1 MILEN
6 ITSPEDV
13 KKLNIGQLETL
24 SDEIRGRIVETVNKN
39 GGHLASNLGVAEI
52 IVALYYCFDF
62 PKDKLIFD
70 VGHQCY
76 AHKILSGRNDRFD
89 TIRKEGGLS
98 GFPDPSES
106 DFDAFGAGHA
116 GNSVSASLGYCAA
129 RDALNEDYYVI
140 DLVGDASLFNGE
152 NLEAIT
158 TNEKKP
164 KKFIIILNDNGMSI
178 SRNNNGFYKI
188 MSTVTTKKSYGRF
201 MSFFEKTIGKSFIG
215 KGLKR
220 FKRFVKRSIN
230 GLSVIDSLGFKYVG
244 IFNGNKIGELIR
256 ILDNV
261 KNSDRGVILHLKT
274 VKGKGLSDA
283 ENNAEIY
290 HGVGKNFARS
300 ECTFSKAVGE
310 IISEK
315 AEKDERITAICA
327 AMKDGTGLAPFAE
340 KFPERFFDVGIAEE
354 HAVTFAAGQAAG
366 GMRPIVCIYSTFLQ
380 RAYDQ
385 IMQDVCIQN
394 LPVIFMVDRAGAVGS
409 DGVTHNG
416 LFDLSYLRMLPN
428 MHVFAVKDVTELKD
442 VFSYCLELSAP
453 CAIRFPNGFN
463 PDFMN
468 HVSVSES
475 LWEFSAPSERD
486 NPKQNVLLCV
496 GARALRIA
504 EKAANQTDKEVTVVN
519 CRSVKPI
526 DEEFLGKLEGK
537 NVITVEEN
545 VVSGGFGSSV
555 SEFFASEKI
564 HAELSVVAFPDKF
577 VKHAETSY
585 QLAEAGLTPENIVS
599 KFI

>member
-1 MILEN
+1 MILET
-6 ITSPEDV
+6 ITTPGDV

-24 SDEIRGRIVETVNKN
+24 SDEIRERIVETVNEN

-76 AHKILSGRNDRFD
+76 AHKILSGRNDRFP

-98 GFPDPSES
+98 GFPSRTES

-129 RDALNEDYYVI
+129 RDALKEDYYVI

-178 SRNNNGFYKI
+178 SKNNNGFYKI
-188 MSTVTTKKSYGRF
+188 MSTVTTRKSYGKF

-256 ILDNV
+256 ILENV

-274 VKGKGLSDA
+274 VKGKGLTDA
-283 ENNAEIY
+283 ENNAEVY
-290 HGVGKNFARS
+290 HGVGKNFVRS

-327 AMKDGTGLAPFAE
+327 AMKDGTGLTSFAE

-354 HAVTFAAGQAAG
+354 HAVSFAAGQAAG
-366 GMRPIVCIYSTFLQ
+366 GLKPVVCVYSTFLQ

-385 IMQDVCIQN
+385 IMQDVCLQN

-409 DGVTHNG
+409 DGATHQG
-416 LFDLSYLRMLPN
+416 LFDLSYLGMLPN
-428 MHVFAVKDVTELKD
+428 MRMFAVKDVTELKD
-442 VFSYCLELSAP
+442 VFSYCLSLSSP
-453 CAIRFPNGFN
+453 CAIRYPNGEN
-463 PDFMN
+463 PNFVF
-468 HVSVSES
+468 HTPISES
-475 LWEFSAPSERD
+475 LWEFSDISARE
-486 NPKQNVLLCV
+486 NPEKNVLLCV

-504 EKAANQTDKEVTVVN
+504 EDAARTTDKKVTVVN
-519 CRSVKPI
+519 CRSVKPL
-526 DEEFLGKLEGK
+526 DESFLMCLGGK
-537 NVITVEEN
+537 NVITIEEN

-555 SEFFASEKI
+555 SEFFSANKI
-564 HAELSVVAFPDKF
+564 RADLSVIAFPDRF
-577 VKHAETSY
+577 IKHAETAS
-585 QLAEAGLTPENIVS
+585 QLREAGLTTENIVS
-599 KFI
+599 KLI

>member
-1 MILEN
+1 MILET
-6 ITSPEDV
+6 ITTPEDV

-24 SDEIRGRIVETVNKN
+24 SDEIRERIVETVNEN

-76 AHKILSGRNDRFD
+76 AHKILSGRNDRFP

-98 GFPDPSES
+98 GFPNRTES

-129 RDALNEDYYVI
+129 RDALKEDYYVI

-178 SRNNNGFYKI
+178 SKNNNGFYKI
-188 MSTVTTKKSYGRF
+188 MSTVTTRKSYGKF

-256 ILDNV
+256 ILENV

-274 VKGKGLSDA
+274 VKGKGLTDA
-283 ENNAEIY
+283 ENNAEVY

-327 AMKDGTGLAPFAE
+327 AMKDGTGLTSFAE

-354 HAVTFAAGQAAG
+354 HAVSFAAGQAAG
-366 GMRPIVCIYSTFLQ
+366 GLKPVVCVYSTFLQ

-385 IMQDVCIQN
+385 IMQDVCLQN

-409 DGVTHNG
+409 DGATHQG
-416 LFDLSYLRMLPN
+416 LFDLSYLGMIPN
-428 MHVFAVKDVTELKD
+428 MRVFAVKDVTELKD
-442 VFSYCLELSAP
+442 VFSYCLSLSSP
-453 CAIRFPNGFN
+453 CAIRYPNGEN
-463 PDFMN
+463 PNFVF
-468 HVSVSES
+468 HTPISES
-475 LWEFSAPSERD
+475 LWEFSDISARE
-486 NPKQNVLLCV
+486 NPEKNVLLCV

-504 EKAANQTDKEVTVVN
+504 EDAARTTDKKVTVVN
-519 CRSVKPI
+519 CRSVKPL
-526 DEEFLGKLEGK
+526 DESFLMCLGGK
-537 NVITVEEN
+537 NVITIEEN

-555 SEFFASEKI
+555 SEFFSANKI
-564 HAELSVVAFPDKF
+564 RADLSVIAFPDRF
-577 VKHAETSY
+577 IKHAETAS
-585 QLAEAGLTPENIVS
+585 QLREAGLTTENIVS
-599 KFI
+599 KLI

>member
-1 MILEN
+1 MILEK

-24 SDEIRGRIVETVNKN
+24 SDEIRGRIIETVNKN

-76 AHKILSGRNDRFD
+76 AHKILSGRNERFD
-89 TIRKEGGLS
+89 TIRKNGGLS

-106 DFDAFGAGHA
+106 EFDAFGAGHA

-129 RDALNEDYYVI
+129 RDALKEDYYVI
-140 DLVGDASLFNGE
+140 DFVGDASLFNGE

-178 SRNNNGFYKI
+178 SKNNNGFYKI

-261 KNSDRGVILHLKT
+261 RNSDRGVILHLKT
-274 VKGKGLSDA
+274 IKGKGLSDA

-290 HGVGKNFARS
+290 HGVGKNLTHS
-300 ECTFSKAVGE
+300 ECTLSKAVGE

-315 AEKDERITAICA
+315 AEKDKRITAICA
-327 AMKDGTGLAPFAE
+327 AMKDGTGLTSFAE

-366 GMRPIVCIYSTFLQ
+366 GMRPVVCIYSTFLQ

-394 LPVIFMVDRAGAVGS
+394 LPVIFMIDRAGAVGS
-409 DGVTHNG
+409 DGVTHQG
-416 LFDLSYLRMLPN
+416 LFDLSYMRMLPN
-428 MHVFAVKDVTELKD
+428 MHVFAVKDVSELKD

-463 PDFMN
+463 PDFTV
-468 HVSVSES
+468 HTPISES
-475 LWEFSAPSERD
+475 LWEFCDASERTD
-486 NPKQNVLLCV
+486 PKENVLLCV
-496 GARALRIA
+496 GARALKIA
-504 EKAANQTDKEVTVVN
+504 GEAVKITDKNVTVVN
-519 CRSVKPI
+519 CRSVKPM
-526 DEEFLGKLEGK
+526 DEKFLDNLGGK
-537 NVITVEEN
+537 NIITVEEN
-545 VVSGGFGSSV
+545 VLAGGFGSSV
-555 SEFFASEKI
+555 SEYFATKKI
-564 HAELSVVAFPDKF
+564 HADLTVIAFPDRF
-577 VKHAETSY
+577 IRQAETSF
-585 QLAEAGLTPENIVS
+585 QLREAGLTPENIVS